1 MVTAKLICVFVF
13 AYAKSRFSHDETQ
26 IKKNRESLQTGS
38 GQVCQFYVLNFI
50 IPVNQK
56 KNSLEPVNT
65 RSPAHS
71 ETAESLDLAY
81 RISLT
86 GKAEEQKEGLKR
98 VPSFGGTSELDLTV
112 PDSEFFEN
120 SKTYRYLDFSFK
132 EIDTVS

>member
-1 MVTAKLICVFVF
+1 MQA
-13 AYAKSRFSHDETQ
+13 
-26 IKKNRESLQTGS
+26 GS
-38 GQVCQFYVLNFI
+38 GQVCQFYVLYFI
-50 IPVNQK
+50 IPANQK
-56 KNSLEPVNT
+56 KNSLEPVCRHSNT

-112 PDSEFFEN
+112 PDSEFFGN

-132 EIDTVS
+132 EIATVS